1 MPQIN
6 LVPMSTPASNGAPT
20 PEEIKQRRALAKA
33 LMESDVKDI
42 RSPGLGMAV
51 FAQKALGGF
60 LDEKAARDDK
70 QAEEEAWGPL
80 KSFMDSEANSA
91 LPDTGNSAPTPSS
104 GGFSGAP
111 RRVETG
117 SDTGAPFNPRSLP
130 TFAGGMSDYSDAI
143 AGIESKGSGDYAAVG
158 PRSKDGDRP
167 YGRHQV
173 MGKNIGPWTK
183 EVLGRA
189 YTPEEFLADKDAQE
203 RVFQHKFAQ
212 SIEKYGSP
220 EDAASVWFTGRPQAE
235 GGNRRDVLGTS
246 GNQYVQKFRQL
257 LAQGGGASPEMDNL
271 NRNARMGGGTPEQY
285 AQGASMGE
293 DTLDEEPPPAFVADY
308 SRVRRQM
315 QLGQAMAR
323 NPRTRQQGLQLFSQ
337 AMQQMSTLQQAQ
349 QTRQYDYWKYRDTKR
364 FQERQLKSQEDRDYE
379 RIGVDRERLGVD
391 RADKEARIGIEG
403 DKLQLDKDK
412 FSWEKEK
419 PITAAPGSRGFRLNP
434 QTNTYEQVYE
444 GAPKTP
450 DTQVTISD
458 NKEMGKRSAEQFD
471 VAQQGARDATKR
483 IAGYGQMAQ
492 AMEGFKP
499 GATADVQLQASKFL
513 KDMGLIEGENV
524 PPAEMFKAVQ
534 RRLELLA
541 TPKGQG
547 QITENERALIRET
560 IPSITTSPEGV
571 QQILGMLERL
581 DRYDIQV
588 AKIWRDNARKNGGTP
603 NYVEVAEE
611 IQNLPPP
618 MTPQEE
624 NALLR
629 LKERAQAAPAANNAA
644 TAGSKDGKDILR
656 DAMKK
661 KYGLE

>member
-6 LVPMSTPASNGAPT
+6 TVPMFSPSSNGQPS

-60 LDEKAARDDK
+60 LDEKAARDDRA
-70 QAEEEAWGPL
+70 AEEAAWGPL
-80 KSFMDSEANSA
+80 QKFMESES
-91 LPDTGNSAPTPSS
+91 SAPVPSS
-104 GGFSGAP
+104 EETASSTGFSGAP
-111 RRVETG
+111 ARVSTG
-117 SDTGAPFNPRSLP
+117 SDTAAPFNPRSVP

-158 PRSKDGDRP
+158 PRHPKM
-167 YGRHQV
+167 GRALGRYQV
-173 MGKNIGPWTK
+173 MEANIGPWSR
-183 EVLGRA
+183 EALGREVSA
-189 YTPEEFLADKDAQE
+189 DEFMASPEIQDAI
-203 RVFQHKFAQ
+203 FNHKFGQ
-212 SIEKYGSP
+212 SIQKYGSP
-220 EDAASVWFTGRPQAE
+220 EEAASVWFTGKPQAE
-235 GGNRRDVLGTS
+235 GGNRRDVFGTT
-246 GNQYVQKFRQL
+246 GNKYVQKFRQL
-257 LAQGGGASPEMDNL
+257 LAQGRQGRDPIAD
-271 NRNARMGGGTPEQY
+271 ARMGGQGPQY
-285 AQGASMGE
+285 AQGTDMG
-293 DTLDEEPPPAFVADY
+293 DDGGEEPPPAFVADY
-308 SRVRRQM
+308 GRVRRQM

-323 NPRTRQQGLQLFSQ
+323 NPRTRQQGMQLFSQ
-337 AMQQMSTLQQAQ
+337 AMQQMSALQQAH
-349 QTRQYDYWKYRDTKR
+349 QTRQYDYWKHRDTKR

-379 RIGVDRERLGVD
+379 RIDVDRQRLDVD
-391 RADKEARIGIEG
+391 RAHKEAQIGIEG
-403 DKLQLDKDK
+403 DKLGLDERK

-419 PITAAPGSRGFRLNP
+419 PIQASPGTRGFRLNP
-434 QTNTYEQVYE
+434 QTGTYEQVFE

-450 DTQVTISD
+450 DTQVTIHGD
-458 NKEMGKRSAEQFD
+458 KEMTKRGAEQFD
-471 VAQQGARDATKR
+471 VAQGAAREATKR

-499 GATADVQLQASKFL
+499 GATAEVQLEASKFF
-513 KDMGLIEGENV
+513 KDLGVIEGENV

-547 QITENERALIRET
+547 QITENERKLIRET

-581 DRYDIQV
+581 DRYDIEV
-588 AKIWRDNARKNGGTP
+588 AKIWRENARKNGGVP
-603 NYVEVAEE
+603 NYVEVSEE
-611 IQNLPPP
+611 IMSLPPP

-624 NALLR
+624 AALVR
-629 LKERAQAAPAANNAA
+629 LKEKASAAPAGNNAA
-644 TAGSKDGKDILR
+644 TKGSQDGKDILR